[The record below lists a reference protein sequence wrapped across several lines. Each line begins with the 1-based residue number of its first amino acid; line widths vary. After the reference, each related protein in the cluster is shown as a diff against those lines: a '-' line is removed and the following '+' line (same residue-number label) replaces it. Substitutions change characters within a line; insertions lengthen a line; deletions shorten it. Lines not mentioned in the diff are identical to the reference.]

1 MSRGF
6 IILAAISALAGCY
19 NPPYPPDSAG
29 VGPLPQQTGSAPDTS
44 IRPRRRSRGVSSPGV
59 LRLPFPFPSSST
71 GTPPDPSTSQKQ
83 APPPPPP
90 CAGGAPP
97 FKVSC

>member
-29 VGPLPQQTGSAPDTS
+29 VGPLPQDRGSVAQDRPQT
-44 IRPRRRSRGVSSPGV
+44 RRRDSAAGAGSSV
-59 LRLPFPFPSSST
+59 
-71 GTPPDPSTSQKQ
+71 
-83 APPPPPP
+83 
-90 CAGGAPP
+90 GA
-97 FKVSC
+97 SD